1 MNCLPTKVWPAEG
14 ITSVYAVKSII
25 ALPTTAITGALAGLL
40 TFAIL
45 WLNLT
50 IMRDTSRT
58 PIILDVDTG
67 FDDAFAVLFA
77 AMSPEVELLGI
88 TCVDGNTNVDQVVKN
103 TLIVLDAAGAGD
115 IPVAKGAT
123 KPLVEQPLYAEHIH
137 GKDGMG
143 DLGLPESNRKIDSRS
158 AVDLLR
164 DLVEANPN
172 VVTLV
177 PVAPL
182 TNIANFITTH
192 PESAKKL
199 KSICLMGGSASVGN
213 ATAMAE
219 FNIWHDPEAADVVFK
234 SGIPITMYGLDVF
247 YHPLVTEAEAIKLQS
262 STNRSAQFAGTLLQS
277 CIKRLKQNVTLG
289 DYGAVAAVLR
299 PSLLKTE
306 VFDVGVE
313 TAPGLVR
320 GMTVVDRRPRLELMV
335 EPRRIPN
342 AARAN
347 VVLDLDGEAFRQLWF
362 KTIDSNWS

>member
-1 MNCLPTKVWPAEG
+1 
-14 ITSVYAVKSII
+14 
-25 ALPTTAITGALAGLL
+25 
-40 TFAIL
+40 
-45 WLNLT
+45 
-50 IMRDTSRT
+50 MRV
-58 PIILDVDTG
+58 PLILDVDTG
-67 FDDAFAVLFA
+67 FDDAFAILFA
-77 AMSPEVELLGI
+77 AMSKEINLLGI

-123 KPLVEQPLYAEHIH
+123 RPIVEEPLYAEHIH
-137 GKDGMG
+137 GADGMG
-143 DLGLPESNRKIDSRS
+143 DLGLPESRRKVDSRS

-164 DLVEANPN
+164 DLVEGSKE

-182 TNIANFITTH
+182 TNIANFITTY

-199 KSICLMGGSASVGN
+199 KEICLMGGSASVGN

-219 FNIWHDPEAADVVFK
+219 FNIWHDPEAADIVFR

-247 YHPLVTEAEAIKLQS
+247 YHPLVTESEAVQLQKS
-262 STNRSAQFAGTLLQS
+262 PNQSAQFAGKLLLA

-299 PSLLKTE
+299 PALLKTE

-313 TAPGLVR
+313 VAHGLVR
-320 GMTVVDRRPRLELMV
+320 GMTVVDRRPRLELMI
-335 EPRRIPN
+335 EPRRIPG
-342 AARAN
+342 AARTN
-347 VVLDLDGEAFRQLWF
+347 VVLDLDAKAFKDLWF
-362 KTIDSNWS
+362 TTVDSNWI